1 MKFICL
7 GCLDKEAWGRLSVGE
22 QAALVV
28 ECTNFDQQLAAQ
40 IGRASCRERV

>member
-1 MKFICL
+1 MKFVCL

-28 ECTNFDQQLAAQ
+28 ECTNFDQ
-40 IGRASCRERV
+40 